1 MSINKDLALHAEM
14 KMALV
19 TSGEVGNDKQSS
31 VRSEPAAKSGS
42 VLDRALDAIAS
53 RAEQKQAGAGR
64 PIDLERALGGGPA
77 PDVPASTP
85 PAHDAGME
93 M

>member
-1 MSINKDLALHAEM
+1 MSISKDLALHAEM

-19 TSGEVGNDKQSS
+19 TSVEVHNDKQSS
-31 VRSEPAAKSGS
+31 VRSEPAAKAGS

-53 RAEQKQAGAGR
+53 RAEQRQARSGQA
-64 PIDLERALGGGPA
+64 IDLERALGRGPA
-77 PDVPASTP
+77 PDMPASTP